1 MKKKSRFIK
10 TLFIIATI
18 MVSVSGIIAF
28 ANMNMQT
35 STETKINEPSI
46 NLYYGVKSYDALT
59 RLAETKKLLKVNT
72 MAFHWGEIG
81 INTKDNQLMLKNKMP
96 LDFEKPLKIA
106 KKQKLETYFSVYMV
120 DGYDQLFQGDVKP
133 ETWFMTQLE
142 EKISSKATFDGI
154 VIDMEALPKQ
164 YQENYLVFL
173 EALKPL
179 CDAQNIKV
187 WVAVQP
193 NVTSDFNRLIASV
206 DQCILM
212 LHDYEA
218 KKLMIPRTGG
228 KVITPLAPI
237 DKVERDLSAIVSQIK
252 NSKDLSKL
260 SLQVNMATAQWKVKD
275 GALLNLDQ
283 QKTFA
288 YPYRPE
294 YYKVLATWESMIKN
308 KKVFE
313 LGYLEREQLPY
324 LYFKDEAEGTYNT
337 ILFENEKSIR
347 AKMNLAKKYGV
358 CNFSVWRV
366 GNIPE
371 SSKLDMDILSEVLK
385 K

>member
-1 MKKKSRFIK
+1 MM
-10 TLFIIATI
+10 ATI

-28 ANMNMQT
+28 ANMNVQT
-35 STETKINEPSI
+35 STKTKEPSI

-59 RLAETKKLLKVNT
+59 KLAETKKLSKVNT

-81 INTKDNQLMLKNKMP
+81 INAKDNSLMLKNKMP
-96 LDFEKPLKIA
+96 LDFEKALKTA
-106 KKQKLETYFSVYMV
+106 KKQNLETYFSVYMV
-120 DGYDQLFQGDVKP
+120 DGYNQFFQGDVKP
-133 ETWFMTQLE
+133 ETWFMTQFE
-142 EKISSKATFDGI
+142 EKISSKATFDGV
-154 VIDMEALPKQ
+154 VIDLEALPKQ
-164 YQENYLVFL
+164 YQENYLAFL

-179 CDAQNIKV
+179 CDAQNLKL

-193 NVTSDFNRLIASV
+193 SVTNDFNRLLTSV
-206 DQCILM
+206 DNCILM

-218 KKLMIPRTGG
+218 KKLMIPRANG

-252 NSKDLSKL
+252 NTNDLSKL
-260 SLQVNMATAQWKVKD
+260 SLQLNMATAQWKVKD

-313 LGYLEREQLPY
+313 LGYLEREQIPY
-324 LYFKDEAEGTYNT
+324 LYFKDEVEGTYNT
-337 ILFENEKSIR
+337 VIFENEKSIR

-358 CNFSVWRV
+358 YNFSVWRV
-366 GNIPE
+366 GNIPD
-371 SSKLDMDILSEVLK
+371 SSKLGMDILSEVLK